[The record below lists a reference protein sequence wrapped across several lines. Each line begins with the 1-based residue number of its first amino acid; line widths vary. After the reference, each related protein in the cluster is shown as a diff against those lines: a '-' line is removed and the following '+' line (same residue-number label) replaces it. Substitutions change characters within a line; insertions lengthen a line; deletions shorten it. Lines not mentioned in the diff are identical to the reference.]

1 MQDKITFR
9 NKVSLIS
16 FLLSLGVVY
25 QHAMDNMGDN
35 SIISF
40 LDYWKLVSHFSL

>member
-16 FLLSLGVVY
+16 FLLSLSVVY
-25 QHAMDNMGDN
+25 QHMQWTAWGT
-35 SIISF
+35 I
-40 LDYWKLVSHFSL
+40 L

>member
-25 QHAMDNMGDN
+25 QHMQWTTWGT
-35 SIISF
+35 I
-40 LDYWKLVSHFSL
+40 L

>member
-25 QHAMDNMGDN
+25 QHMQWTAWGT
-35 SIISF
+35 I
-40 LDYWKLVSHFSL
+40 L